1 MVIHREKTELEIIE
15 QVGAIRAIGN
25 QVDVAITKIVDAV
38 GNVQRHN
45 ENILNAG
52 IEIENITSKIANQE
66 EILHQISQ
74 EIQSSQNFDIV
85 AIQLVSSWERTIET
99 VIGSEWAGITKH
111 YLEEDPDLRD
121 IQADIFFSHK
131 TEIIAGWDSRFDEWV
146 YNRYNHQNLVRI
158 FTPIFIC
165 RDIEGKIQ
173 KNWFENYNW
182 HYSRKWHETDF
193 NEAWFNGN
201 DNSDKSKGQHTI
213 IEPPTLP
220 KDLELEVIGTVEVV
234 YKDRNHGKA
243 IEPQQ
248 AIQLTKF
255 VCSKAVEILQSRF
268 SYLLETI
275 AQSAISL
282 VNADSASLHFMKIP
296 NDRKVQQSDSE
307 YINFLYG
314 VFAGRTGRHIIQSC
328 MPRKN
333 GIGQQAINEK
343 TVQLIPDPAQR
354 HNLQELK
361 YFNSELYAEGIKSIA
376 ALPLFADRLQ
386 ADRLQGVL
394 YIHFRDEHQFTID
407 EKRLLES
414 FNITAIN
421 AIKHAVSYLKLRQYT
436 HQLLALHS
444 LTEYLSYVTD
454 RKELLQHLAAII
466 QNILGADIVTI
477 YEYDEGSKKLL
488 SPPSSAGKLKNEKAS
503 SKDINEDEV
512 PYRLINKGKS
522 IYIPQLDVY
531 DPQSSEEELFK
542 DSNFSIR
549 EDVKSVVGLLLKQK
563 KSENEFSVYA
573 TLPSSLVVNSIK
585 SSLII
590 KEIQRKTLPETS
602 LQPTESNN
610 LDTGVVCGVIFIN
623 YRRHYEFSNQ
633 EIHFLHILATWAAI
647 TMKRLKF

>member
-1 MVIHREKTELEIIE
+1 MVIHREKAEIEIIE
-15 QVGAIRAIGN
+15 QVGAIRSIGN
-25 QVDVAITKIVDAV
+25 QVDVAITKIIDAV
-38 GNVQRHN
+38 GNVERHN

-74 EIQSSQNFDIV
+74 EIQSSQNFDVV

-99 VIGSEWAGITKH
+99 VIGSEWAGIAKH

-193 NEAWFNGN
+193 NEDWFKGN

-255 VCSKAVEILQSRF
+255 VCSKAVEILQTRF

-282 VNADSASLHFMKIP
+282 VNADSASLHFLKLP

-328 MPRKN
+328 LPRKN

-343 TVQLIPDPAQR
+343 TVQLIPEPIQR
-354 HNLQELK
+354 HNHQELK

-376 ALPLFADRLQ
+376 ALPLFADHQ
-386 ADRLQGVL
+386 QGVL

-414 FNITAIN
+414 FNITANN

-436 HQLLALHS
+436 HQLIALHS
-444 LTEYLSYVTD
+444 LTTYLSYVTD
-454 RKELLQHLAAII
+454 RKELLHHLAAMI

-477 YEYDEGSKKLL
+477 YEYDAKNKKLIF
-488 SPPSSAGKLKNEKAS
+488 PPYRAGKLKNDKAS

-522 IYIPQLDVY
+522 VYIPQLDVY
-531 DPQSSEEELFK
+531 EPQSPEEELFK

-549 EDVKSVVGLLLKQK
+549 EDIKSVVGLLLKL
-563 KSENEFSVYA
+563 EDEFKVHTS
-573 TLPSSLVVNSIK
+573 LPAHWVVNSI
-585 SSLII
+585 
-590 KEIQRKTLPETS
+590 ETA
-602 LQPTESNN
+602 LGMVGTNK
-610 LDTGVVCGVIFIN
+610 LDTGVVCGVIFIS
-623 YRRHYEFSNQ
+623 YRRHFEFSSQ
-633 EIHFLHILATWAAI
+633 EIHFLDILATWAAI

>member
-74 EIQSSQNFDIV
+74 EIQSSQNFDVV

-99 VIGSEWAGITKH
+99 VIGSEWAGIAKH

-146 YNRYNHQNLVRI
+146 YERYNHQNLVRI

-173 KNWFENYNW
+173 KNLFENYNW

-193 NEAWFNGN
+193 NEDWFKGN

-213 IEPPTLP
+213 IEPPSLP

-234 YKDRNHGKA
+234 YKDRNHGQA

-255 VCSKAVEILQSRF
+255 VCSKALEILQTRF

-282 VNADSASLHFMKIP
+282 VNADSASLHFLKIP

-328 MPRKN
+328 LPRKN

-343 TVQLIPDPAQR
+343 RVQLIPDPVQR

-376 ALPLFADRLQ
+376 ALPLFADHQ
-386 ADRLQGVL
+386 QGVL

-421 AIKHAVSYLKLRQYT
+421 AIKHAVSYLKLRQNT
-436 HQLLALHS
+436 HQLIALHS
-444 LTEYLSYVTD
+444 LTAYLSYVTD

-477 YEYDEGSKKLL
+477 YEYDEQNKKLL
-488 SPPSSAGKLKNEKAS
+488 SLPSSAGKLKNEKLS

-522 IYIPQLDVY
+522 VYIPYLDVY
-531 DPQSSEEELFK
+531 DPQSSEEEIFK

-549 EDVKSVVGLLLKQK
+549 EDIKSVVGLLLKQSK
-563 KSENEFSVYA
+563 LENEFRVRA
-573 TLPSSLVVNSIK
+573 DIPENLLVNSVK
-585 SSLII
+585 SAWQIITTQLKEPKPSLI
-590 KEIQRKTLPETS
+590 EVNKT
-602 LQPTESNN
+602 QKKD
-610 LDTGVVCGVIFIN
+610 LDEGVVCGVIFIN
-623 YRRHYEFSNQ
+623 YRRHYEFSSQ
-633 EIHFLHILATWAAI
+633 ETHFLHILATWAAI
-647 TMKRLKF
+647 TMKRLKVN